1 MFSLVG
7 VLALFLPLSGCGSA
21 PDRPA
26 GRTEPSAKE
35 LVDLSSRVL
44 SYTATFRPDAPYTPP
59 DGEQR
64 EQLARAVGRLLT
76 GDARTA
82 EHLLA
87 PIGLK
92 VTRLTDT
99 PSGRRYDEIAATGDG
114 DSAHWGR
121 LYLNADSRVRW
132 SAQVPHPVSD
142 RGTERLGLRLLEDN
156 TGGALVLAGA
166 HRRAG
171 RTDAAD
177 VAHREDSA
185 FHAIVVE
192 LQKRGVPGVQL
203 HGFAEE
209 QGEDDEDDRYDAVL
223 STGAVQSAPAEVVAL
238 ADRFEAEGLRV
249 CRGWSARCRLEGR
262 TNVQGKAAQRQHV
275 TFVHLELA
283 PSARGTGRDADRAAD
298 GLAGLLTAWAQD

>member
-1 MFSLVG
+1 MVSLVG

-209 QGEDDEDDRYDAVL
+209 QGRTTRTTATTP
-223 STGAVQSAPAEVVAL
+223 SCPPAPSRARPPRSSRWPTASRRKGCGSAGAGPPAA
-238 ADRFEAEGLRV
+238 AWKA
-249 CRGWSARCRLEGR
+249 GR
-262 TNVQGKAAQRQHV
+262 TSR
-275 TFVHLELA
+275 
-283 PSARGTGRDADRAAD
+283 ARRRSGST
-298 GLAGLLTAWAQD
+298 